1 MWVEPSGFAKPEESL
16 MANLYETFLLVSQ
29 GLRVLSSSLPAL
41 AVFGRFTEWPV
52 SDSVGDEAI

>member
-29 GLRVLSSSLPAL
+29 GLRVLSSSFASLSCLWP
-41 AVFGRFTEWPV
+41 FQEWPI
-52 SDSVGDEAI
+52 SDSVGDDAI

>member
-41 AVFGRFTEWPV
+41 AVFGRFQNGR
-52 SDSVGDEAI
+52 SQIL